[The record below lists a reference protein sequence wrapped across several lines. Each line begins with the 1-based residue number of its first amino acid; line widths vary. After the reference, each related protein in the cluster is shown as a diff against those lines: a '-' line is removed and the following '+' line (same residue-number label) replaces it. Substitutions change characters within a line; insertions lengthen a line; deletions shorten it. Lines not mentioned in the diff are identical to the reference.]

1 MCSILL
7 PINPVHVENIFNG
20 SKRYEYRKTR
30 CKRNTVTK
38 IIIYSTAPVM
48 KVVGEVLIDEIIEDE
63 PSTVWKITR
72 EFAGISKCFF
82 DKYYHGNKK
91 AIAYKLGKIKE
102 YKKPLTL
109 ENLGIHYVPQSFIY
123 ID

>member
-30 CKRNTVTK
+30 CKRADVTR
-38 IIIYSTAPVM
+38 IIIYSTAPIM
-48 KVVGEVLIDEIIEDE
+48 MVVGEVHIDEIIEDE
-63 PSTVWKITR
+63 PSAVWNITK

-82 DKYYHGNKK
+82 DRYFLGKKK
-91 AIAYKLGKIKE
+91 AIAYKLGKT
-102 YKKPLTL
+102 KKYSLPLSL
-109 ENLGIHYVPQSFIY
+109 ENLGIHFIPQSLVY
-123 ID
+123 IN